1 MTGGTAREVPSGQI
15 MQDLKAKEF
24 GTYPKGRR
32 KPSEISF
39 VFPIVLV
46 LEWSKRVPAEADREA
61 SANV

>member
-15 MQDLKAKEF
+15 MQHLKAKEF

-32 KPSEISF
+32 KLSEITF
-39 VFPIVLV
+39 VFQIVLV
-46 LEWSKRVPAEADREA
+46 LECSKRAPAEADWEA